1 MIPPRRNHPPAWRAR
16 HRPGLWTRPAS
27 RRTVRRYCGARQ
39 VNHGLEQR
47 LTEGIQEMSV
57 TPDIIM
63 DIRNI
68 ARNGSKV
75 ERKIAEVFLSDLHFA
90 CSASIA
96 VLADK
101 AGVSEPSIT
110 RLCRALNCTG
120 LRDFK
125 LRLAQA
131 LAIGEFY
138 LVPPPPSTN
147 SPEERIAAAVCDAAI
162 ETIVAVRKDVSMGT
176 IMTAGERLSKAR
188 QVYIYGSGGI
198 SSLGAIELQNRLF
211 RFSIPAIAHIDGQMQ
226 QMTAAVADPDTVT
239 IGISLSGS
247 APAAVAAT
255 EIARRYGARTISIA
269 PGKSPLAQASEINVV
284 FEPREYD
291 NVKKPASVRY
301 GLMAIV
307 DLIAMATIEYLD
319 DASIERMRRVRL
331 TLSELKGR
339 NRYWPLGD

>member
-1 MIPPRRNHPPAWRAR
+1 
-16 HRPGLWTRPAS
+16 
-27 RRTVRRYCGARQ
+27 
-39 VNHGLEQR
+39 
-47 LTEGIQEMSV
+47 MSV

-63 DIRNI
+63 DLRNI
-68 ARNGSKV
+68 ERNGSKV
-75 ERKIAEVFLSDLHFA
+75 ERKIAKVLLSDLQFS

-96 VLADK
+96 VLAEK
-101 AGVSEPSIT
+101 SGVSEPSIT

-147 SPEERIAAAVCDAAI
+147 SPEERIAATVCDAAI
-162 ETIVAVRKDVSMGT
+162 ETIVAVRKDVDMGA
-176 IMTAGERLSKAR
+176 IMTVGEHLSKAR

-211 RFSIPAIAHIDGQMQ
+211 RFSIPTIAHIDGQMQ
-226 QMTAAVADPDTVT
+226 QMT
-239 IGISLSGS
+239 
-247 APAAVAAT
+247 AAVAAT

-269 PGKSPLAQASEINVV
+269 PAKSPLAQASEINVV
-284 FEPREYD
+284 FEPREND
-291 NVKKPASVRY
+291 NVKKPTSVRY

-307 DLIAMATIEYLD
+307 DLLAMATMEHLD
-319 DASIERMRRVRL
+319 DETIERMRRVRL
-331 TLSELKGR
+331 TLSDLKGR
-339 NRYWPLGD
+339 QRYWPLGD

>member
-1 MIPPRRNHPPAWRAR
+1 
-16 HRPGLWTRPAS
+16 
-27 RRTVRRYCGARQ
+27 
-39 VNHGLEQR
+39 
-47 LTEGIQEMSV
+47 MSV

-63 DIRNI
+63 DLRNI
-68 ARNGSKV
+68 ERNGSKV
-75 ERKIAEVFLSDLHFA
+75 ERKIAKVLLSDLQFS

-96 VLADK
+96 VLAEK
-101 AGVSEPSIT
+101 SGVSEPSIT

-147 SPEERIAAAVCDAAI
+147 SPEERIAATVCDAAI
-162 ETIVAVRKDVSMGT
+162 ETIVAVRKDVDMGA
-176 IMTAGERLSKAR
+176 IMTVGEHLSKAR

-211 RFSIPAIAHIDGQMQ
+211 RFSIPTIAHIDGQMQ
-226 QMTAAVADPDTVT
+226 QMTAAVADSDTA
-239 IGISLSGS
+239 IIAISLSGS

-269 PGKSPLAQASEINVV
+269 PAKSPLAQASEINVV
-284 FEPREYD
+284 FEPREND
-291 NVKKPASVRY
+291 NVKKPTSVRY

-307 DLIAMATIEYLD
+307 DLLAMATMEHLD
-319 DASIERMRRVRL
+319 DETIERMRRVRL
-331 TLSELKGR
+331 TLSDLKGR
-339 NRYWPLGD
+339 QRYWPLGD

>member
-1 MIPPRRNHPPAWRAR
+1 
-16 HRPGLWTRPAS
+16 
-27 RRTVRRYCGARQ
+27 
-39 VNHGLEQR
+39 
-47 LTEGIQEMSV
+47 
-57 TPDIIM
+57 
-63 DIRNI
+63 
-68 ARNGSKV
+68 
-75 ERKIAEVFLSDLHFA
+75 
-90 CSASIA
+90 
-96 VLADK
+96 
-101 AGVSEPSIT
+101 
-110 RLCRALNCTG
+110 
-120 LRDFK
+120 
-125 LRLAQA
+125 
-131 LAIGEFY
+131 
-138 LVPPPPSTN
+138 
-147 SPEERIAAAVCDAAI
+147 
-162 ETIVAVRKDVSMGT
+162 MGT